1 VTSRTPRI
9 PYLFDVSVL
18 IEVARG
24 DADLIR
30 LVQRWDS
37 EGQPM
42 VMPALALT
50 AASLDAGSPEADD
63 LLGGLELF
71 ERVEIAPL
79 AGADQALALAGV
91 MAKTGLD
98 AHDAHVAAIADVSVL
113 PILTFDRAKWE
124 HASHEFDEPLNIR
137 QIDDS
142 PDE

>member
-1 VTSRTPRI
+1 MTSRTPRT

-18 IEVARG
+18 IEIARG

-42 VMPALALT
+42 VMPVLALT
-50 AASLDAGSPEADD
+50 AASLDASSAEADD

-71 ERVEIAPL
+71 DRVEIAPI

-98 AHDAHVAAIADVSVL
+98 VHDAQVAAIADVGVL
-113 PILTFDRAKWE
+113 PILTFDPAKWE
-124 HASHEFDEPLNIR
+124 TASHQFDEPLHIR